1 MDGKV
6 REKDIVSKLFGFIFY
21 YKTIWTIGGIG
32 VLVFLAS
39 LWNRYIYIDDAFF
52 GEQAY
57 YLAKEGVVKTA
68 SLVNFLGCDV
78 QLFSYHKL
86 NIFVGAGLIKLFG
99 WHITPLRVVSIVFI
113 LLLVF
118 AVKKYF
124 LNNRSRL
131 TKEHFLLA
139 VFFLLFNPLILL
151 YAFTYRPEIWV
162 TFFGFYSF
170 VLLDNNI
177 RIASSKRM
185 TVVFAGLFA
194 GLAFLTHLNGLIFL
208 GAGFWLLII
217 CHKYREAFIFSI
229 VAGIVSSLYFW
240 DLWQPGHMDQWLFQ
254 MKHWPDNN
262 ATNYLSTN
270 IFDLFRNVLVKLS
283 HEHQRFFWS
292 YKSWGMS
299 LFFFLSIISNFKYL
313 IKEYRILLIYTFL
326 LVLILNVA
334 GSQIAE
340 RYVIYYY
347 PFMAIIISIGIVRLL
362 EKNSFLLKVMFVTV
376 FVAQIVFYTIMTVDI
391 FKRNADYVSIH
402 KELESRILD
411 KTQSILVPYQF
422 VFNMIEDCHLVT
434 FKGFEYYEKK
444 IGRDMSQQEV
454 FARAD
459 SMRIH
464 YIIIPNKGL
473 SYENTSLNA
482 FDGKRFEPSNIYKVL
497 YVDNYATILERVK

>member
-1 MDGKV
+1 MEDKV
-6 REKDIVSKLFGFIFY
+6 REKNIVSKLFRFIFAN
-21 YKTIWTIGGIG
+21 KTIWAIGGVG
-32 VLVFLAS
+32 VFVFLAS

-99 WHITPLRVVSIVFI
+99 WHITPLRAVTLVFF

-118 AVKKYF
+118 ALRKYF
-124 LNNRSRL
+124 AINRSKF
-131 TKEHFLLA
+131 TKEHSFLA
-139 VFFLLFNPLILL
+139 VFFLFFNPLIIL

-170 VLLDNNI
+170 VLLDSSI
-177 RIASSKRM
+177 RITPSRINVAL
-185 TVVFAGLFA
+185 AGFFA

-217 CHKYREAFIFSI
+217 CRKYREVLIFSI
-229 VAGIVSSLYFW
+229 VAGLVSSCYFW
-240 DLWQPGHMDQWLFQ
+240 DLWQPGHLDQWLFQ

-262 ATNYLSTN
+262 ATNYLSTGV
-270 IFDLFRNVLVKLS
+270 FDLFRNILVKLS

-299 LFFFLSIISNFKYL
+299 LLFFLSIIPNFKYL
-313 IKEYRILLIYTFL
+313 IKEYRTLVIYTFL
-326 LVLILNVA
+326 LILILNVA

-347 PFMAIIISIGIVRLL
+347 PFMAIIISIGIIRLR
-362 EKNSFLLKVMFVTV
+362 EKNSLSLKVMYVTV
-376 FVAQIVFYTIMTVDI
+376 FIAQIVFFTIMTVDI
-391 FKRNADYVSIH
+391 FKRNADYISIH
-402 KELESRILD
+402 KELESRIPD
-411 KTQSILVPYQF
+411 KNQLVLVPYQF

-434 FKGFEYYEKK
+434 FKGFEYYEKE
-444 IGRDMSQQEV
+444 IGRNMSQQDL

-464 YIIIPNKGL
+464 YIIIPNRGL
-473 SYENTSLNA
+473 SYENTSIAA
-482 FDGKRFEPSNIYKVL
+482 FDGKRLEASERYKVL
-497 YVDNYATILERVK
+497 YENYYATILEIIR